1 MKKLIDPFRYFSGG
15 ATLAAGSAG
24 MLLMVFLAL
33 WSGATFRGVVS
44 QGFGDLAFWRLLLQ
58 QVAGWGVFSLLLYGA
73 ALLFSRSKIRAVDI
87 FGNQALARVP
97 FLLILIGSMVFP
109 VLRMTKEMMSLAQEE
124 ILANVDLAGLTLFGF
139 FALAVLV
146 WFFWWSYRGFV
157 VAANLRGGK
166 AVAIYIVCY
175 LLAEAAAGWC
185 TAAIASW

>member
-109 VLRMTKEMMSLAQEE
+109 VQDRCHTTPPLRLQRINQPIH
-124 ILANVDLAGLTLFGF
+124 ILHV
-139 FALAVLV
+139 FAL
-146 WFFWWSYRGFV
+146 RKR
-157 VAANLRGGK
+157 NDLRSSCATHYPSEQK
-166 AVAIYIVCY
+166 
-175 LLAEAAAGWC
+175 
-185 TAAIASW
+185 